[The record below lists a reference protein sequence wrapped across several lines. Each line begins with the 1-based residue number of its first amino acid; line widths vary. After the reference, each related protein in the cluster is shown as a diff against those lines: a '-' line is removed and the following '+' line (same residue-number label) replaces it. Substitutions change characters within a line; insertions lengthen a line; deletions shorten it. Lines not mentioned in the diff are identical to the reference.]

1 MEIGQRLVFE
11 GSSQRNAR
19 RDVYI
24 YIYIYIY
31 LNNGV
36 ELMDLKVFVR
46 NVLYV
51 NITRE

>member
-1 MEIGQRLVFE
+1 MKIGQRLVFE
-11 GSSQRNAR
+11 GSSQRNVR
-19 RDVYI
+19 RDV

-51 NITRE
+51 NITSE

>member
-11 GSSQRNAR
+11 GSSRRNVR

-24 YIYIYIY
+24 YIC

-51 NITRE
+51 NITSE

>member
-1 MEIGQRLVFE
+1 MPGEM
-11 GSSQRNAR
+11 S
-19 RDVYI
+19 I